1 MCPDPLFPRLKPL
14 TPFPSVLVKP
24 FPGRL
29 PGGVGWT
36 GSLTLRAD
44 VRLPHV
50 RAYGDNRDRHAAEKG
65 DPSLDPGPCR
75 PSSLARSGSAAP
87 PTSRDL
93 ADPVQL
99 RLALHSHPLQGG
111 QVEHRA
117 AADVIIVV
125 PAPVEIVVRELVTSE
140 GEMGPQAQ
148 ATPNPRADQR
158 EAWHKLRPPPPR
170 PNLG

>member
-1 MCPDPLFPRLKPL
+1 M
-14 TPFPSVLVKP
+14 
-24 FPGRL
+24 
-29 PGGVGWT
+29 
-36 GSLTLRAD
+36 RAD

-50 RAYGDNRDRHAAEKG
+50 RAYGGNRDRQAAEMG
-65 DPSLDPGPCR
+65 DPSLGPGPCR
-75 PSSLARSGSAAP
+75 PSSLAWSSSAAP

-117 AADVIIVV
+117 AADVIVVV

-140 GEMGPQAQ
+140 GERSLRHQAQ
-148 ATPNPRADQR
+148 AAPTPEQTN
-158 EAWHKLRPPPPR
+158 ERPGISWER
-170 PNLG
+170 PLNLG